1 MTTESAD
8 PRFVDLDGWPLADAV
23 AAMAEGQ
30 ARAIAA
36 LGPTLPALTAAAE
49 AGAARLSRGGR
60 IAYAGAGTSGRLAV
74 QDGVE
79 LTPTF
84 DWPDDRLVFLLAGGA
99 AAMMRG
105 IEGAEDDADAA
116 VAAVTAA
123 ALGAEDVLVAV
134 AASGRT
140 PYTRAA
146 VQAARAA
153 GVLTIAI
160 ANNPAAPLLADA
172 EHAIALDTGAE
183 VVAGSTRMQAGTAQK
198 AALNILSTAMMLRLG
213 LVYRGR
219 MVAMRATNAKLR
231 TRAVAMVADLAGVD
245 ADVAQAALLATAWS
259 VRAAVLVARGATR
272 AEADARLD
280 RTGGDL
286 RRALD

>member
-8 PRFVDLDGWPLADAV
+8 PRFVDLDGWPLAAAV

-30 ARAIAA
+30 ARAVAA
-36 LGPTLPALTAAAE
+36 LDTALPALTAAAT

-105 IEGAEDDADAA
+105 IEGAEDDTDAA

-123 ALGAEDVLVAV
+123 ALGVDDVLVAV

-146 VQAARAA
+146 VASARAA
-153 GVLTIAI
+153 GALTIAI

-231 TRAVAMVADLAGVD
+231 ARAVAMVADLAGVD
-245 ADVAQAALLATAWS
+245 AGAAQVALLATAWS
-259 VRAAVLVARGATR
+259 VRAAVLVAGGATR
-272 AEADARLD
+272 EEAQARLD
-280 RTGGDL
+280 RASGNL
-286 RRALD
+286 RQALG